1 MPSLKISNV
10 DGDTLVAAP
19 SAYQFIRVIGL
30 DLTASGDADNVS
42 LKSDTT
48 VIWDTYA
55 MNRSDGGGIALNID
69 PNRTID
75 CAPGK
80 ALKLAVGAGGGV
92 TIKGSIEYVIKGRP
106 DTALAPLP

>member
-1 MPSLKISNV
+1 MPSLLINNV

-19 SAYQFIRVIGL
+19 SAYQFIRVVGL
-30 DLTASGDADNVS
+30 DLTASGDADVVS
-42 LKSDTT
+42 LASDSTA
-48 VIWDTYA
+48 IWSTYA

-80 ALKLAVGAGGGV
+80 PLKLVVGGGATV
-92 TIKGSIEYVIKGRP
+92 KGTIEYVVKGRP
-106 DTALAPLP
+106 DTALAPLG

>member
-1 MPSLKISNV
+1 MPSLHVSNV

-19 SAYQFIRVIGL
+19 SSMQFIRVIGG
-30 DLTASGDADNVS
+30 DLTASAQSVVS

-55 MNRSDGGGIALNID
+55 MDDPNSLGGIALNVARD
-69 PNRTID
+69 RTID

-80 ALKLAVGAGGGV
+80 ALKLGV
-92 TIKGSIEYVIKGRP
+92 STMATVKGSLEYIVLGLP
-106 DTALAPLP
+106 DPTLLQGG